1 MTRKR
6 VLLLLVAA
14 LAIAGASVA
23 VAQASTGGRSHHRD
37 GDSGGG
43 GQVGGG
49 AGGPRIST
57 PIKHLVVIFQENVSF
72 DHYFGTYPHA
82 TNQDGSPFYAS
93 PDTPTVNGLSGS
105 LLTNNPN
112 LANPQRLS
120 HSQPLTCDQNHG
132 YTAEQKAYDMG
143 LMDKFVQNT
152 GVESCSAPDI
162 GPPGLVMDYY
172 DGNTVTGLW
181 NYAQH
186 FAMSDN
192 SYSTTFGPSTPGAI
206 NVTGTNTF
214 GAICGPTSAVTG
226 APACTGTPGSLPSTP
241 AGQPQHQGP
250 GTTYS
255 DADPY
260 WDVCSGAQQD
270 NHTAAQTIQ
279 MGGKNVGDLL
289 NQAGITW
296 GWFQGGFADDGP
308 NGTGYV
314 PGQPSTD
321 DLSQVCKSSH
331 DNVGGASQLDY
342 NPHHEPFQ
350 YYASTANPT
359 HLPPTSIAMIGHRDQ
374 ANHQYDLRDFWAAA
388 DHGNLPAVSYLK
400 AADYQDGHAGY
411 SDPLDEQTF
420 LTSTINHLEQLPS
433 WRSTAVIIL
442 YDDSD
447 GWYDHQMGPI
457 ITQSQTSLDALTGT
471 GTCGTSTSQVPSG
484 QQARCGVGPRQP
496 LLVISP
502 FAKRNYVDGTFT
514 DQSSVVQFIED
525 NWLGG
530 ERIGGGAADAMAG
543 TLDNM
548 FSFRG
553 RPNDPLFL
561 SPSTGQPTQG
571 W

>member
-1 MTRKR
+1 MARKR
-6 VLLLLVAA
+6 MLTLLIAA
-14 LAIAGASVA
+14 FVIAGASVA
-23 VAQASTGGRSHHRD
+23 VAQASTGGRSHRHD
-37 GDSGGG
+37 GDHGGG
-43 GQVGGG
+43 G
-49 AGGPRIST
+49 GPTAT

-82 TNQDGSPFYAS
+82 ANTDGQPFYAS
-93 PDTPTVNGLSGS
+93 PDTPSVNGLSGV

-112 LANPQRLS
+112 GANPSRLS
-120 HSQPLTCDQNHG
+120 PSQALTCDQNHG

-143 LMDKFVQNT
+143 LMDKFIPFTNN
-152 GVESCSAPDI
+152 ESCSPPDQTAPN
-162 GPPGLVMDYY
+162 LVMDYY

-206 NVTGTNTF
+206 NVTAANTF
-214 GAICGPTSAVTG
+214 GVICGPSSATIN
-226 APACTGTPGSLPSTP
+226 APACTGTPGSAPTTP
-241 AGQPQHQGP
+241 AGQPQPQGP
-250 GTTYS
+250 GTDYS

-270 NHTAAQTIQ
+270 KHTAAQTIQ
-279 MGGKNVGDLL
+279 MGGENIGDLL
-289 NQAGITW
+289 NAAHVTW
-296 GWFQGGFADDGP
+296 GWFQGGFASPNYTPGRPSSDDP
-308 NGTGYV
+308 
-314 PGQPSTD
+314 
-321 DLSQVCKSSH
+321 SQVCTGFH
-331 DNVGGASQLDY
+331 YNVGEAKQLDY

-359 HLPPTSIAMIGHRDQ
+359 HLPPSSIAAIGHQDQ
-374 ANHQYDLRDFWAAA
+374 ANHQYDLKDFWAAA
-388 DHGNLPAVSYLK
+388 DSGNLPAVSYLK

-420 LTSTINHLEQLPS
+420 LTSTINHLEKLPS
-433 WRSTAVIIL
+433 WSSTAVVIA

-457 ITQSQTSLDALTGT
+457 VTQSNTTASAPPAIDALTGP
-471 GTCGTSTSQVPSG
+471 GLCGSNPAQVPSG
-484 QQARCGVGPRQP
+484 QQGRCGVGPRQP

-502 FAKRNYVDGTFT
+502 YAKRNFVDGTFT
-514 DQSSVVQFIED
+514 DQSSVVKFIED

-530 ERIGGGAADAMAG
+530 TRIPGGAADAGAG

-548 FSFRG
+548 FSFSREG
-553 RPNDPLFL
+553 RNAPLFL
-561 SPSTGQPTQG
+561 DPSTGEPTR